1 MSAFYDE
8 DMIMQDADNEPEVRN
23 FIRFLDQFR
32 IEIDKQITT
41 KVNVVVD
48 ERLSEQ
54 PIETMITEAMLT
66 NVVERVYKMLDPIV
80 NEELKKLAYKAEQN
94 AIKKI
99 IPPEMEGG
107 TWSAMLRRLADKM
120 DEG

>member
-1 MSAFYDE
+1 MSAYYDE
-8 DMIMQDADNEPEVRN
+8 DMIMQDADNEPEVRD

-66 NVVERVYKMLDPIV
+66 NVVGRVYKMLDPVV
-80 NEELKKLAYKAEQN
+80 NERLTQ
-94 AIKKI
+94 
-99 IPPEMEGG
+99 
-107 TWSAMLRRLADKM
+107 LADNVKKDALVEM
-120 DEG
+120 FKIVAKRLDEG